1 MKKAVAGILTA
12 AMTMS
17 LLAGCGSGD
26 SNSGAKETQA
36 PAGASSEST
45 AAQDTAGAPDT
56 DGGNASAEGQKS
68 YIDYEEDPYE
78 VVIEVLTLGTN
89 TDSVPAME
97 EAINEITVPAIN
109 CTVKL
114 QAIHIADHA
123 TKTALWAAGGEKIDI
138 YYVGTTVP
146 FTQFVSDG
154 MIIPITE
161 LLDERGATVKEKS
174 GELLEAFNV
183 DGEIYAVP
191 QDTYCATARGI
202 NYNADL
208 LKEIGMEVPEK
219 WDMDV
224 LTEIGYKLK
233 EANPDYTLTAR
244 NGSTDAGVIY
254 YLYCMDGFGSST
266 GAYGVL
272 LNPETDTTVTNL
284 YTTDEFKDFCKY
296 SIEWKENGFM
306 PADQAVNGQNAQDV
320 FKSGTS
326 FFQWVSM
333 RPSEEI
339 MVQNNTPFD
348 AREAAFSNPWLL
360 SSIVQE
366 KAWGIS
372 ATCERPEKAM
382 DFINFLYENVDVAN
396 ILNWGIEGTD
406 YVYTEG
412 SDKIITYP
420 EGIDATSVGWS
431 HAFNQFG
438 DQSEIAQM
446 APATEEYYTELKEF
460 NEKAVACATL
470 GYSFDATNV
479 STQVSN
485 VSNVVQ
491 EYVPSLVYG
500 EIPEAELDAYLEEM
514 NAKLD
519 EAGIND
525 IIAENQAQLD
535 AWAASK

>member
-26 SNSGAKETQA
+26 SNSGTKDTQA
-36 PAGASSEST
+36 PAGTTGEST
-45 AAQDTAGAPDT
+45 AAGDTAGAPES
-56 DGGNASAEGQKS
+56 DGGSAVAEGQKD
-68 YIDYEEDPYE
+68 YIDYDEDPYE
-78 VVIEVLTLGTN
+78 VVIEVLTLGSN
-89 TDSVPAME
+89 MESLPAME

-109 CTVKL
+109 CTVKF

-123 TKTALWAAGGEKIDI
+123 TKTALWAAGGEKVDI

-174 GELLEAFNV
+174 GALLDAFTV

-191 QDTYCATARGI
+191 QDLYCAAARGI

-208 LKEIGMEVPEK
+208 LKEIGMEVPET
-219 WDMDV
+219 WDMDT

-233 EANPDYTLTAR
+233 EANPEYTLIAK
-244 NGSTDAGVIY
+244 NGSTDAGEI
-254 YLYCMDGFGSST
+254 LYFYGMDGFGSSS
-266 GAYGVL
+266 AVYGVL
-272 LNPETDTTVTNL
+272 LNPETDTTVSNL
-284 YTTDEFKDFCKY
+284 FKSDEFKEYCKY
-296 SIEWKENGFM
+296 NIEWKENGFM

-320 FKSGTS
+320 YKSGTS
-326 FFQWVSM
+326 FCNWVAA

-339 MVQNNTPFD
+339 SVQNNTKFD
-348 AREAAFSNPWLL
+348 SQQALFSNPWLT

-372 ATCERPEKAM
+372 TTCERPEKAM
-382 DFINFLYENVDVAN
+382 DFINLMYENTELAN
-396 ILNWGIEGTD
+396 ILNYGIEGTD
-406 YVYTEG
+406 YVYTDG
-412 SDKIITYP
+412 SDKIVTYP
-420 EGIDATSVGWS
+420 EGIDGSTVGWNR
-431 HAFNQFG
+431 AFNMFG
-438 DQSEIAQM
+438 DQMEIAQM
-446 APATEEYYTELKEF
+446 APATEDYYTELKEF
-460 NEKAVACATL
+460 NDCAVACATL

-479 STQVSN
+479 ATQVSS

-519 EAGIND
+519 EAGINE
-525 IIAENQAQLD
+525 IIEENQAQLD